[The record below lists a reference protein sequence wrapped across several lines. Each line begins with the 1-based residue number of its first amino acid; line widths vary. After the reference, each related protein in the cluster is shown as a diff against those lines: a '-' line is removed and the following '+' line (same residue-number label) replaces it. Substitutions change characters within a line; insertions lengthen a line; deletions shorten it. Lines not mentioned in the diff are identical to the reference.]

1 MTGYRWLREPPML
14 ESPTLVVMLTGW
26 IDASGAAAEAMAS
39 LEHELAATP
48 LVAFDD
54 DVYVDFRARRPL
66 MELRDGRNAHLAWNV
81 QHVLHGRDLAEHD
94 VLLLTGPEPDM
105 AWRRFA
111 QEVADVASHLGV
123 ARMVG
128 LGAYPFATPHT
139 RPARVSCTSPSQD
152 VLDRAPF
159 LKSSVDVP
167 AGMGAVLEHSLS
179 ERGVPTLGLWAQVPH
194 YVASMSYPASSVAL
208 LDALSAFAGITIDG
222 AGVRR
227 EAIIQRERL
236 DRLVEGNAEHQ
247 EMVTQLETLYDSDA
261 ATPSPPLG
269 DLEIRSGD
277 EIAAE
282 FERFL
287 RDQD

>member
-1 MTGYRWLREPPML
+1 
-14 ESPTLVVMLTGW
+14 
-26 IDASGAAAEAMAS
+26 
-39 LEHELAATP
+39 
-48 LVAFDD
+48 
-54 DVYVDFRARRPL
+54 
-66 MELRDGRNAHLAWNV
+66 
-81 QHVLHGRDLAEHD
+81 
-94 VLLLTGPEPDM
+94 
-105 AWRRFA
+105 
-111 QEVADVASHLGV
+111 
-123 ARMVG
+123 
-128 LGAYPFATPHT
+128 
-139 RPARVSCTSPSQD
+139 
-152 VLDRAPF
+152 
-159 LKSSVDVP
+159 
-167 AGMGAVLEHSLS
+167 
-179 ERGVPTLGLWAQVPH
+179 VPTLGLWAQVPH